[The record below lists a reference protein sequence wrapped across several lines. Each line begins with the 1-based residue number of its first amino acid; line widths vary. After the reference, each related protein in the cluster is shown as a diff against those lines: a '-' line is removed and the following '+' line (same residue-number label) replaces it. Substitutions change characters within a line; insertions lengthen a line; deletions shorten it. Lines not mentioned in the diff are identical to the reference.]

1 MNLES
6 TTLRVPLEE
15 TIPVELIKVNRLAKV
30 SANYSSKVKI
40 IWATELFFWSPYSLQ
55 RWEVF
60 RLDESIGVQQ

>member
-6 TTLRVPLEE
+6 TTLRVPLEG

-40 IWATELFFWSPYSLQ
+40 ILAAELFFWNPYSLKGGM
-55 RWEVF
+55 F
-60 RLDESIGVQQ
+60 LG